1 LNQEYT
7 GVRSKIME
15 AVHQTRPGV
24 LVSFNWIYTPRQPE
38 TPPAE
43 VGFLMCDIFPEDQLF
58 AASYLGK
65 YWATLGKPF
74 DIMDTAFLRWWGDW
88 GFKPAVALQQEC
100 ATILANGGKTWIG
113 FQMPPQFGAEP
124 GRMQVIGETM
134 RFLEQREKYCRDA
147 EPIPYIAV

>member
-1 LNQEYT
+1 
-7 GVRSKIME
+7 ME

-24 LVSFNWIYTPRQPE
+24 LVSFNWIYTPRLPE

-100 ATILANGGKTWIG
+100 ATLLANGGKTWIG